1 MKIIITEEQNDKL
14 TRRVKTLINKLG
26 LRGAIKMLGGNTNI
40 IKHAYENNPLEFMDN
55 FKDLESEERS
65 NTISYRK
72 NGKPIMLQN
81 DETMVFW
88 FSYDDIWSFY
98 EDILNVEY
106 EEIQRILRKWIKET
120 LNLEGY
126 IPLNGKKILYLQSWK
141 RP

>member
-1 MKIIITEEQNDKL
+1 MKIIITEEQNEKL
-14 TRRVKTLINKLG
+14 NQRVKTLINKVG
-26 LRGAIKMLGGNTNI
+26 LRGAIKMLGGNTNL
-40 IKHAYENNPLEFMDN
+40 IKYAYENNPLEFMDN

-126 IPLNGKKILYLQSWK
+126 IPLNGKKILYLRSWK
-141 RP
+141 TY

>member
-1 MKIIITEEQNDKL
+1 MKIIITEEQNEKL
-14 TRRVKTLINKLG
+14 NQRVKTLINKVG
-26 LRGAIKMLGGNTNI
+26 LRGAIKMLGGNTNL
-40 IKHAYENNPLEFMDN
+40 IKYAYENNPLEFMDN

-141 RP
+141 TH